1 MRRWLLL
8 SLLIGGLVLLGMA
21 TVRGEILA
29 LALPLVI
36 YAGAALLGRPAVP
49 QLQATRSFSAERV
62 ASGTPVTVR
71 LSITNLDTRP
81 ATVLLEDQVPRQ
93 LSLLEG
99 QPRLLTRLGPGASV
113 EIEYTVVGERGVYQ
127 FPGVRASVED
137 PLGLFGAAALFH
149 ATGQIFIVPDVVR
162 LRRVEIR
169 PRRTHVYAGQIPAR
183 QGGAG
188 VEFYGVREY
197 QPGDP
202 TRWINSRATAR
213 NPQTLFVNQFEQERV
228 ADVGLILDARQ
239 QSDVRTREGALFEYS
254 IQAAGALA
262 DTFLHRG
269 NRVGLLMY
277 GRSLDWT
284 LPGYGKLQRERIL
297 RALARAQTGDLPV
310 LEKLD
315 YLPTRLFPARSQ
327 IVLISPLQAQDVDML
342 AGLRA
347 RGYQLLVISPDPV
360 GFERRDLGGQSEAEA
375 AARIA
380 RLERALLLQR
390 CRRTG
395 VTVVDWPTDV
405 PFQQV
410 AEAALSRPPIGLH
423 SVGGTP

>member
-1 MRRWLLL
+1 MRRWPLLT
-8 SLLIGGLVLLGMA
+8 LLIGGLVLLGLG
-21 TVRGEILA
+21 TVRGEIVA
-29 LALPLVI
+29 LALPLLV
-36 YAGAALLGRPAVP
+36 YAGAALLERPEAP
-49 QLQATRSFSAERV
+49 QLEARRSFSAERV
-62 ASGTPVTVR
+62 ASGAPVVVS
-71 LSITNLDTRP
+71 LSIANLGART
-81 ATVLLEDQVPRQ
+81 ATMLLEDQVPRQ
-93 LSLLEG
+93 LTLVAG
-99 QPRLLTRLGPGASV
+99 QARLLTQLAPGAKA
-113 EIEYTVVGERGVYQ
+113 ELEYTVVGERGVYQ
-127 FPGVRASVED
+127 FPGVQASVED
-137 PLGLFGAAALFH
+137 ALGLFRATALFH

-169 PRRTHVYAGQIPAR
+169 PRRTNVYAGQIPAR

-239 QSDVRTREGALFEYS
+239 HSDVRTREGALFEYG
-254 IQAAGALA
+254 IQAAAALA

-327 IVLISPLQAQDVDML
+327 IVLISPLQAHDVDML

-347 RGYQLLVISPDPV
+347 RGYQLLVISPDPIS
-360 GFERRDLGGQSEAEA
+360 FEQRGLREQSEAEA

-380 RLERALLLQR
+380 GLERALLLQR

-395 VTVVDWPTDV
+395 VIVVDWPTDV

-410 AEAALSRPPIGLH
+410 AETALSRPPIGLI
-423 SVGGTP
+423 

>member
-8 SLLIGGLVLLGMA
+8 TLLIGGLVLLGLGA
-21 TVRGEILA
+21 VRGAVLA
-29 LALPLVI
+29 MALPLLA
-36 YAGAALLGRPAVP
+36 YAGAGLLGRPEAP
-49 QLQATRSFSAERV
+49 QLEATRSFSAERV
-62 ASGTPVTVR
+62 ASGAPVVVS
-71 LSITNLDTRP
+71 LSIANLGARP
-81 ATVLLEDQVPRQ
+81 ATVLLEDQVPPQ
-93 LSLLEG
+93 LRLVAG
-99 QPRLLTRLGPGASV
+99 QARLLTRLAPGDKA
-113 EIEYTVVGERGVYQ
+113 ELEYTVVGERGVYSFHGLQ
-127 FPGVRASVED
+127 ASVED
-137 PLGLFGAAALFH
+137 GLGLFRAAGLFH
-149 ATGQIFIVPDVVR
+149 TAGQIFIVPEVVR

-213 NPQTLFVNQFEQERV
+213 NPQALFVNQFEQERV

-239 QSDVRTREGALFEYS
+239 HSDVVTREGGLFEYG
-254 IQAAGALA
+254 IQAAAALA

-327 IVLISPLQAQDVDML
+327 IVLISPLQTHDVGML

-347 RGYQLLVISPDPV
+347 RGYQLLVISPDPIS
-360 GFERRDLGGQSEAEA
+360 FEQRGLREQGEAEA

-395 VTVVDWPTDV
+395 VTVVDWPIEV

-410 AEAALSRPPIGLH
+410 AEAALSRPPLGLI
-423 SVGGTP
+423 